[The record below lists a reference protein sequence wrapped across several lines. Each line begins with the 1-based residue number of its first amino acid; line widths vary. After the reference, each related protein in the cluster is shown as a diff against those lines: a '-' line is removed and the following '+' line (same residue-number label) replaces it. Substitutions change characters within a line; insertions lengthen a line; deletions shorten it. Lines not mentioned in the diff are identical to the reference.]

1 MAITILSNIFRI
13 AFLILLQS
21 LVVNR
26 MQPLDGLILPWIY
39 IFGILMLPFE
49 TPKWLV
55 LLISFCVGWL
65 MDFFSGPPGLHTSAC
80 LLLGFLQP
88 LVQRLFSPREGYE
101 INQRPTVQS
110 MGLAWY
116 LTYAS
121 VLAFAHHTWLFF
133 LEVLRFND
141 FFYQLLHI
149 VLSVAATVF
158 LMTIGQYLI
167 YTSKNSAQ

>member
-1 MAITILSNIFRI
+1 MAMTVIHNILRI

-49 TPKWLV
+49 TPRWMV
-55 LLISFCVGWL
+55 LAVSFAVGWF

-80 LLLGFLQP
+80 LILGFLQP

-116 LTYAS
+116 LTYAG
-121 VLAFAHHTWLFF
+121 VLTFAHHTWIFF

-149 VLSVAATVF
+149 ALSVAATVF

-167 YTSKNSAQ
+167 YTSKNVSQ

>member
-1 MAITILSNIFRI
+1 MALTVINNIFRI
-13 AFLILLQS
+13 LFLILLQN

-49 TPKWLV
+49 TPRWLT
-55 LLISFCVGWL
+55 LLISFAVGWI

-88 LVQRLFSPREGYE
+88 LIQRLFSPREGYE

-110 MGLAWY
+110 MGLPWY
-116 LTYAS
+116 LTYAGI
-121 VLAFAHHTWLFF
+121 LTLIHHTWLFF
-133 LEVLRFND
+133 MEVLRFSD

-149 VLSVAATVF
+149 VMSVAATLF

-167 YTSKNSAQ
+167 YTSKNSDQ

>member
-13 AFLILLQS
+13 VFLILLQS

-88 LVQRLFSPREGYE
+88 QVQRLFSPREGYE

-149 VLSVAATVF
+149 VLSVSATVF